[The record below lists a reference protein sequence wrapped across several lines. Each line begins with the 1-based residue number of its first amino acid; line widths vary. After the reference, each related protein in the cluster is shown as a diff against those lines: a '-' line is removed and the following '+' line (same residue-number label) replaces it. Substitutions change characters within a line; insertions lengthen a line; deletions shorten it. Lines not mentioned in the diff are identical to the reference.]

1 MALLKRI
8 GVLLVTV
15 LLASLVALPAA
26 PAYAQGTSL
35 TVTPSSAPQNSVVVF
50 TFAGFQAK
58 ESVNLWLTLP
68 DYSVVGLGNVIV
80 GSSGGGDLPVFISSA
95 FPTGRH
101 YFSARG
107 NKSGLTAVTPFDL
120 TIGAGAGN
128 SPGITLTV
136 DEDTKS
142 QGNCFLIEG
151 SGYASNE
158 TLASWL
164 RLPNDVVIGFGEF
177 QASSSGT
184 FADIVCAGS
193 LGFEGTHY
201 YTAYGKSSGS
211 TGIATFTLTRGD
223 YIGAPAGG
231 ATLEAQPSSAKQL
244 DVITLVG
251 TGFLP
256 GETIS
261 LWLTLPDG
269 RVLSMFEGVTATGN
283 FAVDVFLPP
292 LPVGRHYFSAYGQT
306 SGLRAIAP
314 FDLEPGTGG

>member
-8 GVLLVTV
+8 GVLLATV
-15 LLASLVALPAA
+15 LLASLVALPAS
-26 PAYAQGTSL
+26 PAIAQSASL
-35 TVTPSSAPQNSVVVF
+35 AVTPGSAPQNSVVVF

-80 GSSGGGDLPVFISSA
+80 GSSGGGELPVFISTA

-107 NKSGLTAVTPFDL
+107 NKSGLTASTPFDL
-120 TIGAGAGN
+120 TIAEGAGN
-128 SPGITLTV
+128 TPGTTVTV
-136 DEDTKS
+136 DESSKS
-142 QGNCFLIEG
+142 QGNCFLFEG
-151 SGYASNE
+151 SGYAPNE
-158 TLASWL
+158 TIASWL
-164 RLPNDVVIGFGEF
+164 RYPDNTVLGFGEF
-177 QASSSGT
+177 QANGNGA
-184 FADIVCAGS
+184 FADIACAGS
-193 LGFEGTHY
+193 LAPEGLYY
-201 YTAYGKSSGS
+201 YTAYGKGSGN

-223 YIGAPAGG
+223 YIGAPSGG
-231 ATLEAQPSSAKQL
+231 ATLEAQPGSAKQL
-244 DVITLVG
+244 DEITLVG

-269 RVLSMFEGVTATGN
+269 RVLSMWEGVTATGN
-283 FAVDVFLPP
+283 FAEPVFLPP

-306 SGLRAIAP
+306 SGLRAVAP
-314 FDLEPGTGG
+314 FDLLPGTGD

>member
-26 PAYAQGTSL
+26 PAYAQGASL
-35 TVTPSSAPQNSVVVF
+35 TVTPGSAPQNSVVVF
-50 TFAGFQAK
+50 TFAGFQPK

-68 DYSVVGLGNVIV
+68 DYSVVGLGDVIV
-80 GSSGGGDLPVFISSA
+80 ASTGGGDLPVFISSA

-107 NKSGLTAVTPFDL
+107 NTSGRTAVTPFDL

-128 SPGITLTV
+128 SAGVTITV
-136 DEDTKS
+136 DKDTKS
-142 QGNCFLIEG
+142 QGNCFLFEG
-151 SGYASNE
+151 SGYASGE
-158 TLASWL
+158 TLAAWL
-164 RLPNDVVIGFGEF
+164 RLPDNSVVGFGEF
-177 QASSSGT
+177 EASGSGS
-184 FADIVCAGS
+184 FADIVCVGS
-193 LGFEGTHY
+193 LGFEGVHY
-201 YTAYGKSSGS
+201 YTAYGKGSGR
-211 TGIATFTLTRGD
+211 TGIAAFNVTRGD